1 MIRIVKDTDIDQLV
15 ILEKELFPEEPW
27 SEDAFI
33 HEINDNPFS
42 YIYVYEENNEIIGY
56 IVLWIAYE
64 NADIANIGVSKKA
77 QCKGIG
83 SKLMEH
89 CIALV
94 KEKRC
99 QNMSLE
105 VRVSNASAIHLYEKY
120 GFKNVAKRK
129 HYYADGEDAYLMDKE
144 MEKDYDNVISTGK

>member
-64 NADIANIGVSKKA
+64 NADIANIGVSTKA
-77 QCKGIG
+77 QQKGIG
-83 SKLMEH
+83 SKLMDYFFK
-89 CIALV
+89 IA
-94 KEKRC
+94 KEKGC
-99 QNMSLE
+99 TQYSLE
-105 VRVSNASAIHLYEKY
+105 VRISNTPAIHLYEKY
-120 GFKNVAKRK
+120 GYKIVSTRKN
-129 HYYADGEDAYLMDKE
+129 YYSDHEDAHLMVKE
-144 MEKDYDNVISTGK
+144 